1 MARAEDVE
9 DFGPLN
15 SAQPEAEVNPVV
27 AEAEVDPEQPPET
40 GEGSL
45 AAPAAI
51 VSGGGSSP
59 ATVPMAED
67 PPKAATELAAEDPM
81 AAARSSQVA

>member
-1 MARAEDVE
+1 VE

-15 SAQPEAEVNPVV
+15 SARPEAEVNPVA
-27 AEAEVDPEQPPET
+27 AEAEVDPAPPLET

-45 AAPAAI
+45 AAPAAT

-59 ATVPMAED
+59 TSVPRVED
-67 PPKAATELAAEDPM
+67 PPKAATEPAAEDPM
-81 AAARSSQVA
+81 AAAGSSQVA

>member
-15 SAQPEAEVNPVV
+15 SVQPEGEANPVV
-27 AEAEVDPEQPPET
+27 AEAEVDPAAPLET

-45 AAPAAI
+45 AAPAST

-59 ATVPMAED
+59 ATVTMVED
-67 PPKAATELAAEDPM
+67 PPKVAAEPAAEDG
-81 AAARSSQVA
+81 SSQVA